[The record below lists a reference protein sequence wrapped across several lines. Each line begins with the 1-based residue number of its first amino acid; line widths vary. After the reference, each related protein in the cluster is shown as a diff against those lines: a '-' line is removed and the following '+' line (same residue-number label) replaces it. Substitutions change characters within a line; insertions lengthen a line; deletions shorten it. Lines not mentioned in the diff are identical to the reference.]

1 MQSEKYIG
9 IVVWF
14 NEKLGFGF
22 ISRLNEQDLF
32 VHWSD
37 ISSKGF
43 KTLKKGQEV
52 AFSIGVN
59 NKNKPKAIEVVVVKD
74 SEG

>member
-14 NEKLGFGF
+14 DERLGFGF

-32 VHWSD
+32 IHWSD
-37 ISSKGF
+37 ISSEGF

-59 NKNKPKAIEVVVVKD
+59 NKNQPKAIEVVVLKD
-74 SEG
+74 V